1 MEIFYKALQK
11 KHNIVFVCIDIFNSI
26 KDIYAKEL
34 LMNMAEYQISHFTSK
49 GYDMYISNDET
60 VTLKKIVNSYDYAVV
75 FSSDS
80 ELEGDNF
87 LNNLHELLK
96 KDFFIAGH
104 VLDRKEAYY
113 ELHQQCY
120 VVNLKKYQ
128 IYNCPNIGYFEKNKK
143 HVQKKP
149 LRSNENF
156 HHDYTPFWIKPG
168 NDLQEYY
175 HQCHGWNIIKIALD
189 HQENIEIFNEN
200 LRNSKRCYYGAYEKD
215 FLEHSEY
222 IYKKYNFCNSR
233 MFYPINTE
241 EIQSIKLEGPI
252 KQLAIPASGFNW
264 VKYLDMYGYNSDTE
278 VLFYDFNPNSL
289 YYMKETVQK
298 FTDGDY
304 ESFLKKI
311 NKNNTVD
318 WVCNRKEIKDHF
330 LQIRKTYIECVN
342 VVKFKFVQCDLLN
355 EFLLDLLN
363 DQQVILNISNVFS
376 YGPTSFLLSTK
387 QRVYRENK
395 LIAHLQKQHPKINL
409 IASGHAWAG
418 FFDYTVYNDQ
428 ISKFNQV
435 DIESLQK
442 PLWRSA
448 GDWKN

>member
-1 MEIFYKALQK
+1 
-11 KHNIVFVCIDIFNSI
+11 
-26 KDIYAKEL
+26 
-34 LMNMAEYQISHFTSK
+34 
-49 GYDMYISNDET
+49 
-60 VTLKKIVNSYDYAVV
+60 
-75 FSSDS
+75 
-80 ELEGDNF
+80 
-87 LNNLHELLK
+87 
-96 KDFFIAGH
+96 
-104 VLDRKEAYY
+104 
-113 ELHQQCY
+113 
-120 VVNLKKYQ
+120 
-128 IYNCPNIGYFEKNKK
+128 
-143 HVQKKP
+143 
-149 LRSNENF
+149 
-156 HHDYTPFWIKPG
+156 
-168 NDLQEYY
+168 
-175 HQCHGWNIIKIALD
+175 
-189 HQENIEIFNEN
+189 
-200 LRNSKRCYYGAYEKD
+200 
-215 FLEHSEY
+215 
-222 IYKKYNFCNSR
+222 
-233 MFYPINTE
+233 
-241 EIQSIKLEGPI
+241 LEGPI